1 MSKPADHTARTE
13 AQDIQ
18 RSFIVQAPAGSGKTE
33 LLTMR
38 ILRLLAVVEQPEE
51 ILCITFTNKA
61 AAEMKERIL
70 SSIEPAFTEQTH
82 DQDHKNEKARLG
94 KQVYQRS
101 TEKSWN
107 LLLNPGRLA
116 VRTIDSFNHFLIR
129 QMPASSG
136 MGSSVEIT
144 EEPIELYQLAV
155 RNLLELADNDT
166 QLALKH
172 LLQHLDN
179 RYDRVEQRLIE
190 MLAIRD
196 QWLPMVLHEEPEQ
209 MLEHIEQ
216 NLQDLIESELKT
228 VRKKLFSTVPNEFFK
243 HAALAGK
250 NLLEAG
256 TESPIALL
264 ADLDSIPD
272 HSINSLKIW
281 KAISELVLTKQNGIR
296 LKPNKNQGFP
306 AGKANAAHK
315 AGFIDCLQVIGSEE
329 ELVERLALLKTLP
342 YPNYPESQKKL
353 LSQLFVLL
361 KTLYA
366 SLKIVFD
373 EQQAC
378 DHGEISLAALQ
389 ALGTDQQPTD
399 LALSLDYRFQHI
411 LIDEF
416 QDTSNLQ
423 IQLLEKLTQG
433 WQVGDGRSLFLVGDP
448 MQSIYKFRQADV
460 GIYLSTQ
467 QNGIGNIQ
475 LKPLRLTANFRSQAT
490 LINWI
495 NSQFNLVFGNSNS
508 WLHGEIAY
516 SASTAA
522 RAALPA
528 SVAVESFLFVDPPD
542 QTAQAQKIIEL
553 IDQSRQLEPDGEI
566 AILVRAR
573 GHLLAIVEQLKQ
585 ADIPFRAVEIDPLQ
599 YLPYIR
605 DLQTLTRVLCHPADR
620 IAWLAL
626 IRSPLCGL
634 TLDSLLL
641 IANSGSDQSQSQTT
655 IWQQLQNPELIQ
667 RLPSDDQL
675 RIEKLKIPLTRCFD
689 QTGRKAFRILL
700 EGCWLELGGM
710 LLAEDPADR
719 DNVDRFFVLIE
730 KLTDS
735 GQLPDIKKLESRVEK
750 LYAQPQASDPNAIQ
764 IMTIHKAKGLEF
776 STVILPSLERK
787 PANNES
793 KLLNWHLYKNDQNH
807 NELLLAPVQSAT
819 EDSEDSIQAYLKY
832 IDQKR
837 ASNELK
843 RVLYVATTRAKNRLF
858 LLGTIKEKPVTKQA
872 DKHNEDEISLLDN
885 YSAPVKNSLLAFLW
899 PTILEQAQL
908 IEPNESAEGSV
919 DLPSNADINEEA
931 NTLLR
936 LPLDWQSDVSFPA
949 SHSLQ
954 TDLNTL
960 PEGSSNK
967 LPSTEANSNSSA
979 PNNIAT
985 AIGTLVHRALAQI
998 TQDGIKNWN
1007 QERFKKQLPVWRSQ
1021 LRQLGVYDGL
1031 DKAATIIEKQVSH
1044 CCTGQHGVWLL
1055 DNGHIDS
1062 QTEYP
1067 ITVQTSTGYK
1077 QYRVDRTF
1085 IDEQGTRWIIDY
1097 KSSQPSS
1104 DTDNNLE
1111 SESLEQFLRRQA
1123 NHYQKQMQA
1132 YYEGFQ
1138 KLEDRAI
1145 KLALYYPA
1153 IDYLQVL

>member
-101 TEKSWN
+101 TEKGWN

-155 RNLLELADNDT
+155 RNLLELADDDT

-209 MLEHIEQ
+209 MLEHIEH

-228 VRKKLFSTVPNEFFK
+228 VRKKLLSVAPIEFIE

-250 NLLEAG
+250 NILEAG
-256 TESPIALL
+256 IESPIALL

-315 AGFIDCLQVIGSEE
+315 AGFIDCLQVISSEE
-329 ELVERLALLKTLP
+329 ELVECLALLKTLP
-342 YPNYPESQKKL
+342 YPNYPASQKQL

-366 SLKIVFD
+366 SLKIVFED
-373 EQQAC
+373 QQTC

-389 ALGTDQQPTD
+389 ALGTEQQPTD

-495 NSQFNLVFGNSNS
+495 NNQFNLVFGNSNN

-573 GHLLAIVEQLKQ
+573 GHLLVIVEQLKQ
-585 ADIPFRAVEIDPLQ
+585 ANIPFRAVEIDPLQ

-626 IRSPLCGL
+626 LRSPLCGL

-641 IANSGSDQSQSQTT
+641 IAESGSDHTQTT
-655 IWQQLQNPELIQ
+655 IWQQLQNPDLMQ
-667 RLPSDDQL
+667 RLPAEDQV
-675 RIEKLKIPLTRCFD
+675 RIEKLKNPLARCFD
-689 QTGRKAFRILL
+689 QAGRKAFRILL
-700 EGCWLELGGM
+700 EGCWLELGGL
-710 LLAEDPADR
+710 LLAENPADR
-719 DNVDRFFVLIE
+719 DNVDRFFALIE
-730 KLTDS
+730 KLTNE
-735 GQLPDIKKLESRVEK
+735 GQLPDIKKLQSRVEK
-750 LYAQPQASDPNAIQ
+750 LYAQSQASDPNAIQ

-807 NELLLAPVQSAT
+807 NELLLAPVQSAS
-819 EDSEDSIQAYLKY
+819 EDAEDSIQAYLKY

-837 ASNELK
+837 ANNELK

-858 LLGTIKEKPVTKQA
+858 LLGAIKEKPATTQS
-872 DKHNEDEISLLDN
+872 DKYSEEETSLLD
-885 YSAPVKNSLLAFLW
+885 SFATPVKNSLLAFLW
-899 PTILEQAQL
+899 PTILEQGQL
-908 IEPNESAEGSV
+908 IEPNEATLYSA
-919 DLPSNADINEEA
+919 DQPSHAKTNEEA

-936 LPLDWQSDVSFPA
+936 LPAGWQSNIDFPA
-949 SHSLQ
+949 HRSVQ
-954 TDLNTL
+954 TELNTAL
-960 PEGSSNK
+960 EGSSNK
-967 LPSTEANSNSSA
+967 LPSTEANGA
-979 PNNIAT
+979 ELNNIAT

-998 TQDGIKNWN
+998 TQDGIKTWN
-1007 QERFKKQLPVWRSQ
+1007 QERLKKQLPVWRSQ

-1111 SESLEQFLRRQA
+1111 SESLEQFLQRQA
-1123 NHYQKQMQA
+1123 GLYHKQMQA

>member
-1 MSKPADHTARTE
+1 
-13 AQDIQ
+13 
-18 RSFIVQAPAGSGKTE
+18 
-33 LLTMR
+33 
-38 ILRLLAVVEQPEE
+38 
-51 ILCITFTNKA
+51 A

-70 SSIEPAFTEQTH
+70 SSIEPTFTEQTH
-82 DQDHKNEKARLG
+82 DKAHKNEKAQLG

-101 TEKSWN
+101 AEKGWN

-129 QMPASSG
+129 QMPVSSG

-144 EEPIELYQLAV
+144 EEPMELYQLAV
-155 RNLLELADNDT
+155 RNLLELADDDT

-179 RYDRVEQRLIE
+179 RYDRVEQRLTE

-196 QWLPMVLHEEPEQ
+196 QWLPMVLHEDPEQ
-209 MLEHIEQ
+209 MLEHIEH
-216 NLQDLIESELKT
+216 NLQDLIESELQT
-228 VRKKLFSTVPNEFFK
+228 LRKKMLSVITPEFVE
-243 HAALAGK
+243 HAAFAGK

-256 TESPIALL
+256 SESPIGLL
-264 ADLDSIPD
+264 ADL
-272 HSINSLKIW
+272 NSVPNATIGSLEIW
-281 KAISELVLTKQNGIR
+281 KAITELLLTKDNKIR
-296 LKPNKNQGFP
+296 KKPTKNQGFP
-306 AGKANAAHK
+306 TGKANAEHK
-315 AGFIDCLQVIGSEE
+315 AGFIDCLQMIGSNE

-342 YPNYPESQKKL
+342 NPNYPTSQKQL
-353 LSQLFVLL
+353 LSHLFVLL

-373 EQQAC
+373 EQQTC
-378 DHGEISLAALQ
+378 DHGEISLATLH
-389 ALGTDQQPTD
+389 ALGTDQEPTD

-411 LIDEF
+411 LVDEF

-433 WQVGDGRSLFLVGDP
+433 WQANDGRSLFLVGDP

-475 LKPLRLTANFRSQAT
+475 LEPLRLTANFRSQAT

-495 NSQFNLVFGNSNS
+495 NNQFSLVFGNSNN

-516 SASTAA
+516 SESTAA
-522 RAALPA
+522 RAALPS

-585 ADIPFRAVEIDPLQ
+585 ANIQFRAVEIDPLQ

-605 DLQTLTRVLCHPADR
+605 DLKTLTRVLCHPADR

-626 IRSPLCGL
+626 LRSPLCGL

-641 IANSGSDQSQSQTT
+641 IADSGPDQSQTT

-675 RIEKLKIPLTRCFD
+675 RIEKLKIPLVRCFD
-689 QTGRKAFRILL
+689 QVGRKAFRILL

-710 LLAEDPADR
+710 LLAEGPADL
-719 DNVDRFFVLIE
+719 DNIDRFFALIE
-730 KLTDS
+730 KLTDE

-793 KLLNWHLYKNDQNH
+793 KLLNWHLYRNDQNN
-807 NELLLAPVQSAT
+807 NELLLAPIQSAA
-819 EDSEDSIQAYLKY
+819 ENSEDSIQSYLKY

-837 ASNELK
+837 ANNELK

-858 LLGTIKEKPVTKQA
+858 LLGTIKEKSATKQT
-872 DKHNEDEISLLDN
+872 DKHSEEEISLIDSF
-885 YSAPVKNSLLAFLW
+885 SAPVKNSLLSFLW

-908 IEPNESAEGSV
+908 VEPDELASDST
-919 DLPSNADINEEA
+919 DQPSNAEANQEA
-931 NTLLR
+931 NTLLQ
-936 LPLDWQSDVSFPA
+936 LPAGWQSEVDFPA
-949 SHSLQ
+949 RHSLK
-954 TDLNTL
+954 TDLNAAL
-960 PEGSSNK
+960 EDSNNE
-967 LPSTEANSNSSA
+967 LPSAAANGSEV
-979 PNNIAT
+979 NNIAA
-985 AIGTLVHRALAQI
+985 AIGTLVHRILAQI
-998 TQDGIKNWN
+998 TQDGIKTWS
-1007 QERFKKQLPVWRSQ
+1007 QERLKKQLPVWHSQ
-1021 LRQLGVYDGL
+1021 LQQLGVYDEL
-1031 DKAATIIEKQVSH
+1031 EKSAAIIEKQVSH
-1044 CCTGQHGVWLL
+1044 CCTGQHGAWLL
-1055 DNGHIDS
+1055 NNHHIDS

-1067 ITVQTSTGYK
+1067 ITVQTSSGYK

-1085 IDEQGTRWIIDY
+1085 IDDDGTRWIIDY

-1104 DTDNNLE
+1104 NTDNRLE
-1111 SESLEQFLRRQA
+1111 TQPLEQFLQQQA
-1123 NHYQKQMQA
+1123 AQYQNQMQA

-1138 KLEDRAI
+1138 KLEGRAI

>member
-13 AQDIQ
+13 AQNIQ

-70 SSIEPAFTEQTH
+70 SSIAPAFTEQTH
-82 DQDHKNEKARLG
+82 DQDHKNEKAQLG

-101 TEKSWN
+101 AEKGWN

-129 QMPASSG
+129 QMPISSG
-136 MGSSVEIT
+136 MGGSVEIT
-144 EEPIELYQLAV
+144 EEPMEIYQLAV
-155 RNLLELADNDT
+155 RNLLELADGDS

-196 QWLPMVLHEEPEQ
+196 QWLPMVLHEDPEQ
-209 MLEHIEQ
+209 MLEHIEH

-228 VRKKLFSTVPNEFFK
+228 VRKKLLSVVPIEFVE
-243 HAALAGK
+243 HATLAGK

-256 TESPIALL
+256 IESPIALL
-264 ADLDSIPD
+264 ADLESIPD
-272 HSINSLKIW
+272 HSINNLKTW
-281 KAISELVLTKQNGIR
+281 KSISELVLTKQNGIR

-342 YPNYPESQKKL
+342 YPNYSEPQKQL
-353 LSQLFVLL
+353 LSHLFVLL

-366 SLKIVFD
+366 SLKMVFD

-389 ALGTDQQPTD
+389 SLGTEQQPTD

-433 WQVGDGRSLFLVGDP
+433 WQPDDGRSLFLVGDP

-475 LKPLRLTANFRSQAT
+475 LEPLRLTANFRSQAT

-495 NSQFNLVFGNSNS
+495 NNQFNVVFGNSNN

-516 SASTAA
+516 SASSAA
-522 RAALPA
+522 RAALP

-553 IDQSRQLEPDGEI
+553 IHQSRELEPDGEI

-573 GHLLAIVEQLKQ
+573 SHLLAIVEQLKQ
-585 ADIPFRAVEIDPLQ
+585 ANIPFRAVEIDPLQ

-605 DLQTLTRVLCHPADR
+605 DLKTLTRVLCHPADR

-626 IRSPLCGL
+626 LRSPACGL

-641 IANSGSDQSQSQTT
+641 IADSGSDQSKTT

-667 RLPSDDQL
+667 RLPNDDQL
-675 RIEKLKIPLTRCFD
+675 RIEKLKIPLARCFD
-689 QTGRKAFRILL
+689 QLGRKAFRILL

-710 LLAEDPADR
+710 LLAEGPTDL
-719 DNVDRFFVLIE
+719 DNIDRFFALIE
-730 KLTDS
+730 KLTNE
-735 GQLPDIKKLESRVEK
+735 GQLPDINRVESRVEK

-793 KLLNWHLYKNDQNH
+793 KLLNWHLYRNDQNV
-807 NELLLAPVQSAT
+807 NELLLAPIQSSS
-819 EDSEDSIQAYLKY
+819 EDSSDSIQAYLKY

-837 ASNELK
+837 AKNELK
-843 RVLYVATTRAKNRLF
+843 RVLYVAATRAKNRLF
-858 LLGTIKEKPVTKQA
+858 LLGNIKEKPASKQ
-872 DKHNEDEISLLDN
+872 DDSDEEISFVDS
-885 YSAPVKNSLLAFLW
+885 YSTPVKNSLLSFLW
-899 PTILEQAQL
+899 PTILEQAEVVEPAQARSDLDDQHSDGLDSPLLQL
-908 IEPNESAEGSV
+908 PAGWQSEIAFLNVHAKKTDLENETIIPRN
-919 DLPSNADINEEA
+919 DLPPAGIAEAEIGDTEINI
-931 NTLLR
+931 T
-936 LPLDWQSDVSFPA
+936 A
-949 SHSLQ
+949 S
-954 TDLNTL
+954 
-960 PEGSSNK
+960 
-967 LPSTEANSNSSA
+967 
-979 PNNIAT
+979 
-985 AIGTLVHRALAQI
+985 AIGTLVHRTLAQI
-998 TQDGIKNWN
+998 THDGIETWN
-1007 QERFKKQLPVWRSQ
+1007 RQRIDKQLPAWRSQ
-1021 LRQLGVYDGL
+1021 LQQLGVYDEL
-1031 DKAATIIEKQVSH
+1031 EKAAAIIQKQISR
-1044 CCTGQHGVWLL
+1044 CCAGQHGAWLL
-1055 DNGHIDS
+1055 DNNHSSS
-1062 QTEYP
+1062 QTEWP
-1067 ITVQTSTGYK
+1067 ITVQTNSGYK

-1085 IDEQGTRWIIDY
+1085 VDDKGTRWIIDY

-1104 DTDNNLE
+1104 SPGPNGDVENQP
-1111 SESLEQFLRRQA
+1111 LEQFLQQQA
-1123 NHYQKQMQA
+1123 NQYKNQMLA

-1145 KLALYYPA
+1145 QLALYYPA
-1153 IDYLQVL
+1153 IDHLQVL